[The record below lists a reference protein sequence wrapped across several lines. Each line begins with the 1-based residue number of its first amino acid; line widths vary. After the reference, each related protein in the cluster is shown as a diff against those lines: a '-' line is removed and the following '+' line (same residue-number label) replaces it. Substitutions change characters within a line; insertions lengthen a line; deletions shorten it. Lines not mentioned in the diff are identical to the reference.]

1 MICSYLYSQI
11 TINMKKLLAI
21 IALTIAAVSASAQ
34 FQTPK
39 LEVGLGYVFKHQE
52 GFGIPRFTVGLNE
65 MFKGFGLYA
74 TPEYRGGIE
83 FKEDGTNYYFRMPTG
98 LNYRHS
104 SGIGVFAGGDLL
116 GLAMG
121 KNLRKEVGL
130 SYLLRNGITLR
141 AAYSGWVGASAGIGY
156 QFGTKVSKKQPVPV
170 VPVLE
175 PVKREEPIQETP
187 KPAEPVSEVAPVEPI
202 VVEESVTKDPI
213 LLAVVRFEFNSIVL
227 TPKSRVELDALV
239 TTYKS
244 KYNKKDLMIVGHT
257 DPKGSDEVN
266 DRIGLQRAQAV
277 AKYLEVNY
285 GIENVK
291 IVVRSEGERTI
302 ISTDDSI
309 NRRSEVYVI
318 L

>member
-1 MICSYLYSQI
+1 
-11 TINMKKLLAI
+11 LLSL

-39 LEVGLGYVFKHQE
+39 LEVGLGYAFKHQE

-104 SGIGVFAGGDLL
+104 SGVGVFAGGDLL

-130 SYLLRNGITLR
+130 SYLLRNGITLL

-156 QFGTKVSKKQPVPV
+156 QFGTKQPKKQPVPV

-202 VVEESVTKDPI
+202 VAEESVAKDPV

-227 TPKSRVELDALV
+227 TPASRVELDALV
-239 TTYKS
+239 TAYKS

-266 DRIGLQRAQAV
+266 DRIGLQRAQVV

-285 GIENVK
+285 GIQNVK
-291 IVVRSEGERTI
+291 IVVRSEGERKI

>member
-1 MICSYLYSQI
+1 
-11 TINMKKLLAI
+11 MKKLITLFALI
-21 IALTIAAVSASAQ
+21 IVAVSASAQ
-34 FQTPK
+34 FQAPK

-116 GLAMG
+116 SVAMG

-130 SYLLRNGITLR
+130 SYLLRNGITLQ
-141 AAYSGWVGASAGIGY
+141 ASYSNWVGAAAGIGY
-156 QFGTKVSKKQPVPV
+156 QFGTKQPKKQSAPV

-202 VVEESVTKDPI
+202 VAEESVSKDPV

-227 TPKSRVELDALV
+227 TPESRVELDALV

-285 GIENVK
+285 GIQNVK
-291 IVVRSEGERTI
+291 IVVRSEGERKI